1 MTKFFSSALSPL
13 FVLLVASLFL
23 LPISLLANGP
33 TYTGGSSPSYT
44 GGSATIQNPIGQG
57 TTISGFIDKL
67 LTAVIQIGIPIAV
80 LFIILAGFKFI
91 VAQGKPAELEA
102 ARRNFLHVVIGVAIF
117 LGASAL
123 AKLIVGTLK
132 QIGVTGI

>member
-1 MTKFFSSALSPL
+1 MSTVFGADVISPGGPD
-13 FVLLVASLFL
+13 VRSVAV
-23 LPISLLANGP
+23 
-33 TYTGGSSPSYT
+33 
-44 GGSATIQNPIGQG
+44 IQNPIGAG

-80 LFIILAGFKFI
+80 LFFILAGFKFI